1 VRRDPIVI
9 VAHDPA
15 WAVSFEVER
24 SRVEPVMKPWLVRRV
39 EHIGS
44 TAVPGLA
51 AKPIIDMVA
60 VVRAIDEARGVI
72 DALRGVGWRHAPE
85 PSDAADRRL
94 SFCTPSPE
102 CRTHHLHVVEEASV
116 GWKGWLAFRDALRV
130 QPELADDYAALKR
143 EMAVRHGHDPNQ
155 RDEYRNGK
163 AAFITEVT
171 AKASESHPL

>member
-15 WAVSFEVER
+15 WGVAFEVER
-24 SRVEPVMKPWLVRRV
+24 SRVEPAVKPWIVRPI

-60 VVRAIDEARGVI
+60 VVRDIDEARGAI
-72 DALRGVGWRHAPE
+72 DTLREVGWLHAPE
-85 PSDAADRRL
+85 PSDATDRRL
-94 SFCTPSPE
+94 SFCTPSRE
-102 CRTHHLHVVEEASV
+102 WRTHHLHVVEEASA
-116 GWKGWLAFRDALRV
+116 GWKGWLAFREALRV
-130 QPELADDYAALKR
+130 DPELAAEYAALKC
-143 EMAVRHGHDPNQ
+143 EMADRYGRDPNQ

-163 AAFITEVT
+163 AAFIAAVT
-171 AKASESHPL
+171 ARALGSHPS